1 MEQAQTENSG
11 YGGLSAVDRC
21 VRAPAPTKGLT
32 FRKGKREANVH
43 DVKDGIVFYGVYLD
57 GDDWPAGL
65 YQATLD
71 EWNRL
76 AEQAVEHGAEVF
88 TMMRSNASFTGGE
101 AVPVESTVIRGGS
114 ND

>member
-1 MEQAQTENSG
+1 MEQPQTATNAA
-11 YGGLSAVDRC
+11 GGLSAVDRC

-71 EWNRL
+71 EWDRL
-76 AEQAVEHGAEVF
+76 ATQAVEHGAEVF
-88 TMMRSNASFTGGE
+88 TMVRSNAEVKGGC
-101 AVPVESTVIRGGS
+101 GS
-114 ND
+114 

>member
-1 MEQAQTENSG
+1 METGIAANG
-11 YGGLSAVDRC
+11 RVDRN

-76 AEQAVEHGAEVF
+76 AEQAVEHGAGVF
-88 TMMRSNASFTGGE
+88 TMVRPNAPANAPARTG
-101 AVPVESTVIRGGS
+101 
-114 ND
+114 D